1 MGRGGLV
8 VRFVDVVLI
17 LLFGFISISSI
28 RETAITL
35 PESSET
41 PPAPAE
47 LEEIVFVAIR
57 GDGTY
62 LVDDERQEVRGGP
75 ALYGFLQGQLAA
87 LGDTPVKVRIRAS
100 HDTPMRYLIDA
111 ARVCD
116 ALGVPKAFEVQL
128 AVEGGGIG

>member
-1 MGRGGLV
+1 MRRSGFV

-28 RETAITL
+28 RETEIDL
-35 PESSET
+35 PSSTET
-41 PPAPAE
+41 PPPFPD
-47 LEEIVFVAIR
+47 LEEIVFVGIR

-62 LVDDERQEVRGGP
+62 LVDAERQELRGGN
-75 ALYGFLQGQLAA
+75 ALHRFLGRRVAE
-87 LGDTPVKVRIRAS
+87 LGDVPIKVRIRAS
-100 HDTPMRYLIDA
+100 FDTPMRYLIDA

-128 AVEGGGIG
+128 QNGGG

>member
-1 MGRGGLV
+1 MRRSGFI

-28 RETAITL
+28 RETSITL

-41 PPAPAE
+41 PPPAPE
-47 LEEIVFVAIR
+47 LEEIVFVGIQ

-62 LVDDERQEVRGGP
+62 LVDNERLQVRGGQ
-75 ALYGFLQGQLAA
+75 ALYQFLTRQLAS
-87 LGDTPVKVRIRAS
+87 LGDAPVKVRIRAS
-100 HDTPMRYLIDA
+100 WDTPMRFLVEA
-111 ARVCD
+111 SQVCD

-128 AVEGGGIG
+128 QAGGA